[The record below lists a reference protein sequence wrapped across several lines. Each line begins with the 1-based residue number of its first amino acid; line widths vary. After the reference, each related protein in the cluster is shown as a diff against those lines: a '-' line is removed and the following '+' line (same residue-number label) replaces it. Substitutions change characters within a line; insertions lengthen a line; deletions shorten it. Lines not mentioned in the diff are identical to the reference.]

1 MKSDYELRKLND
13 VEIGKRLRKQRDSL
27 HLTRE
32 QVAEMMDI
40 TPKFISDIERGEKS
54 MALGTLYKFMQIYS
68 MSADYI
74 LTGDE
79 ESNGEKL
86 ANARQIK
93 ENILG
98 SMSNMTEH
106 QLNCMEQVVYYF
118 AKSLDDKKSE

>member
-54 MALGTLYKFMQIYS
+54 MALGTLYKFMQIYN

-93 ENILG
+93 ENI
-98 SMSNMTEH
+98 
-106 QLNCMEQVVYYF
+106 
-118 AKSLDDKKSE
+118 

>member
-54 MALGTLYKFMQIYS
+54 MALGTLYKFMQIYN

>member
-1 MKSDYELRKLND
+1 MRSDYELKKLND
-13 VEIGKRLRKQRDSL
+13 IEIGKRLRKQRDSL

-54 MALGTLYKFMQIYS
+54 MALGTLYKFMQIYD
-68 MSADYI
+68 MSADFI
-74 LTGDE
+74 LTGNE

-106 QLNCMEQVVYYF
+106 QLSCMEQVVYYF
-118 AKSLDDKKSE
+118 AKSLDAEKFE

>member
-1 MKSDYELRKLND
+1 MRSDYELKKLND
-13 VEIGKRLRKQRDSL
+13 AEIGKRLRKQRDSL

-54 MALGTLYKFMQIYS
+54 MALGTLYKFMQLYN

-79 ESNGEKL
+79 EASGEKL

-118 AKSLDDKKSE
+118 AKSLDDKKTE

>member
-1 MKSDYELRKLND
+1 MRSDYELKKLND
-13 VEIGKRLRKQRDSL
+13 AEIGKRLRKQRDSL

-54 MALGTLYKFMQIYS
+54 MALGTLYKFMQIYN

-79 ESNGEKL
+79 EASGEKL

-118 AKSLDDKKSE
+118 AKSLDDKKTE